1 MSTLKTNAIVDAAG
15 GNTAT
20 INGGL
25 PLNATSLRTELNATG
40 SAPVYACRAWVNFNG
55 VTTVT
60 IRANGN
66 VSSVVRNATG
76 DYTINF
82 ATALPDAN
90 YAVVFGG
97 GGSSLTNISS
107 GMLVIA
113 SASAAANLKTTT
125 QLRIQIG
132 SSANGVPA
140 DNHEVSVAIFR

>member
-1 MSTLKTNAIVDAAG
+1 MSTLRTNAIVDAAG

-25 PLNATSLRTELNATG
+25 AVNTSSLRTELNATG

-97 GGSSLTNISS
+97 GTLLTNISGGMVVVAGAS
-107 GMLVIA
+107 G
-113 SASAAANLKTTT
+113 AANLKTTT

-132 SSANGVPA
+132 SSANGVPG
-140 DNHEVSVAIFR
+140 DNYEINVAIFR